1 MDDPSQD
8 PGLPVGPQAASR
20 VDPPEGTEQ
29 VHNVGKLLRVGGMM
43 REMLDET
50 RRDSLDQEARR
61 RAVVLL
67 EKSLSE
73 LKEAIS
79 PDLQTELDRVNVG
92 FDDEVPTQSELRMT
106 QAQLVG

>member
-8 PGLPVGPQAASR
+8 PGLPVGPQAAGR

-29 VHNVGKLLRVGGMM
+29 VHNIGKLLRVGGML

-50 RRDSLDQEARR
+50 RRESLDAEARR
-61 RAVVLL
+61 LSVDLLSRAIA
-67 EKSLSE
+67 E

-79 PDLQTELDRVNVG
+79 PDLQTELDRIHLQLPR
-92 FDDEVPTQSELRMT
+92 EVPTQSELRLT
-106 QAQLVG
+106 QAQL